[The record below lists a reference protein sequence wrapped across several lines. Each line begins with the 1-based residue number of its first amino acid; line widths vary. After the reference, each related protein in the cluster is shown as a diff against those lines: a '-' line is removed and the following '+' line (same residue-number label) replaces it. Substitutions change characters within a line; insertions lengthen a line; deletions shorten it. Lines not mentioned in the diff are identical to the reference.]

1 MRICCAIRLAQS
13 NASPGLK
20 IRRNVGTQPAS
31 AIPKTFSRNK
41 PNKIFKYIYLFY
53 FIKYNHQR
61 PPIARHSRLRESQY
75 GAMR

>member
-41 PNKIFKYIYLFY
+41 PNKIFKYIYLFILKIDC
-53 FIKYNHQR
+53 FFRTKK
-61 PPIARHSRLRESQY
+61 
-75 GAMR
+75 GMMK